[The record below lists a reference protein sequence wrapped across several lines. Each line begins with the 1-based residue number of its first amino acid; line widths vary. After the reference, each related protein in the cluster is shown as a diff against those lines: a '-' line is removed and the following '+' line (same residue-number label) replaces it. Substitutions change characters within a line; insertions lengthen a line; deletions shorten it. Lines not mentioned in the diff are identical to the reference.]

1 MRSASN
7 TPTVAMLSVTTHV
20 HCQPPTAPAN
30 QATAKGPKNWP
41 VADHCCIQPT
51 VVETVSS
58 LGANRTAQANK
69 VLGIKPPTA
78 EYKIT
83 QP

>member
-7 TPTVAMLSVTTHV
+7 KPIAAMLSVTTQV

-30 QATAKGPKNWP
+30 HATTKGPMNWP

-58 LGANRTAQANK
+58 LGAKRTAQANK
-69 VLGIKPPTA
+69 VPGIRPPTA
-78 EYKIT
+78 ENNTT
-83 QP
+83 QA